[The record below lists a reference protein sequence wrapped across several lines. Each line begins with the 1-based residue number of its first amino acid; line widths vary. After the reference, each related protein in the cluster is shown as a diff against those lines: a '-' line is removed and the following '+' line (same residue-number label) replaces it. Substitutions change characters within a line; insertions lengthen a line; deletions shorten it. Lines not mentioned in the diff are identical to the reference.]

1 MTWSSERMAGRRLH
15 STHLTAGSALEG
27 PMFINSKRMQIQR
40 RRGAEL
46 LPPVH
51 GRSWHMLPSLSFVLW
66 GTPTP
71 PAALGCHL
79 SSLCLLSSPYTVGLL
94 CPAHIQG
101 GIVTLQTKHVLL
113 SLEDRLSA
121 ETSCIL
127 LCSSWLGILVNCS
140 HRGRHF
146 LPEATVS
153 SP

>member
-1 MTWSSERMAGRRLH
+1 MTWSSERMAGRRLRPTP
-15 STHLTAGSALEG
+15 STAGSALEG

-40 RRGAEL
+40 GRGAEL
-46 LPPVH
+46 VARVGIYSPHCP
-51 GRSWHMLPSLSFVLW
+51 LSF
-66 GTPTP
+66 GKTPHHLRPLVVTCLHFACF
-71 PAALGCHL
+71 PA
-79 SSLCLLSSPYTVGLL
+79 LL

-121 ETSCIL
+121 ETSCTL

>member
-1 MTWSSERMAGRRLH
+1 MSRTEVVQQENDGKMLAPNSLDCRV
-15 STHLTAGSALEG
+15 STQG

-40 RRGAEL
+40 GRGAEL
-46 LPPVH
+46 VTRVGIYSPHCP
-51 GRSWHMLPSLSFVLW
+51 LSF
-66 GTPTP
+66 GGPPTP

-79 SSLCLLSSPYTVGLL
+79 SSLCLLSSPDTVGLL
-94 CPAHIQG
+94 RPAHIQS
-101 GIVTLQTKHVLL
+101 GIITLQTKHVLL
-113 SLEDRLSA
+113 SLEDGLSA

-127 LCSSWLGILVNCS
+127 LCSSWLRILVNCS